1 MIPFFLWFHLNIRH
15 IEQMCILIF
24 YFGKKVLYLSK
35 KNHILEIPFKRT
47 YYYSKVQI
55 THFMNSFSKINFG
68 RFLMET
74 DQTTSEDKQPKSFQ
88 KIEM

>member
-1 MIPFFLWFHLNIRH
+1 MHFNFLFW
-15 IEQMCILIF
+15 
-24 YFGKKVLYLSK
+24 KKSSLSVKK